1 MEATSSDDNQLDDSV
16 KVVLV
21 EPAENLNIGSVAR
34 AMGNLGFSHLVLVN
48 PVNYIQKRALITACH
63 GDFVVNKIIIVDSL
77 AEAISDVTDVVGFT
91 GTTGLNRHPAL
102 LKDWVKEIVKDQC
115 SGVASEREAND
126 NEESA
131 APQSLRISK
140 TALVFGPEDNGL
152 RVEHLEQCRLH
163 VRIPSFERC
172 FSYNLSQAVLLA
184 LYELRT
190 NLEPFFVERK
200 ELPEPTYNEFFQL
213 DRLITSALTLSEF
226 YRQGTPEPVPR
237 VVMNMFRRIKPNAR
251 EMGILLGLWSRIER
265 ELKRRVQG
273 MEINDKEG
281 DH

>member
-1 MEATSSDDNQLDDSV
+1 MEATSSDDNQLDDLV

-48 PVNYIQKRALITACH
+48 PINYIQKRALITACH
-63 GDFVVNKIIIVDSL
+63 GDFVVKQVVIVDSL

-102 LKDWVKEIVKDQC
+102 LKDWVKEIIGEQC
-115 SGVASEREAND
+115 SGVANE
-126 NEESA
+126 NEESLS
-131 APQSLRISK
+131 PQSLRMSK

-163 VRIPSFERC
+163 VRIPSFESC
-172 FSYNLSQAVLLA
+172 FSFNLSQAVLLA

-190 NLEPFFVERK
+190 NLEPFVVEKK
-200 ELPEPTYNEFFQL
+200 EQPEPTYNDFFQL
-213 DRLITSALTLSEF
+213 DRLVTSALTLSEF

-237 VVMNMFRRIKPNAR
+237 VVMNMFRRIRPNAR

-265 ELKRRVQG
+265 ELKRRVLG
-273 MEINDKEG
+273 MKINDKEG
-281 DH
+281 DQ